1 MFKKIKE
8 KFSNSKV
15 KKVVLGSL
23 GGSVVA
29 LDSAVNAFAAD
40 TPTLAQALSDGTSI
54 LEVGYTFITGHA
66 ILFSI
71 CALGLVVGAVR
82 VIRKMI

>member
-29 LDSAVNAFAAD
+29 LDSAVNAFAAE
-40 TPTLAQALSDGTSI
+40 PATLSSALSDGVSI

-71 CALGLVVGAVR
+71 CALGLVVGAVK
-82 VIRKMI
+82 VIRRMI